1 MGLVIDYEEWVEMMK
16 HIYHLPMTARGGRR
30 FDVHVDIRREEAILY
45 EDVYVHVDIRREE
58 AILYEDVYVHVDI
71 RREEAIL
78 LK

>member
-16 HIYHLPMTARGGRR
+16 HIYHLPMTAPGGRR
-30 FDVHVDIRREEAILY
+30 FDVHVCRY
-45 EDVYVHVDIRREE
+45 
-58 AILYEDVYVHVDI
+58 VDI